1 MFFISLSIGY
11 EKADAG
17 FVSRLSRLVSELRCE
32 NYWKKSNIHKKFIDH
47 GTRGR
52 REFDWCLLF
61 IKRTENIDGKY

>member
-1 MFFISLSIGY
+1 LDV

-47 GTRGR
+47 GARGR
-52 REFDWCLLF
+52 REVDWSL
-61 IKRTENIDGKY
+61 